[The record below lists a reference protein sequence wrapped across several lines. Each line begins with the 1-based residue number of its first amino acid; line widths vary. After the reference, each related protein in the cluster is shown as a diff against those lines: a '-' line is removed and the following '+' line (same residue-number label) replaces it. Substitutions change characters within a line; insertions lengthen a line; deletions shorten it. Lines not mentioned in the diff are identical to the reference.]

1 MIYASLPLF
10 YFVLILC
17 TYFSSIQV
25 PFVGRWKDHSSL
37 DRSSVE
43 AFLTSVGLPM
53 YCSVFEEFGYSSV
66 ELIQSASPE
75 QLYILP
81 LSDRHRKLLSKAL
94 LSL

>member
-1 MIYASLPLF
+1 MLYAGLALF
-10 YFVLILC
+10 YFVLIFMYL
-17 TYFSSIQV
+17 FFPFQV
-25 PFVGRWKDHSSL
+25 PFVGRWKDHSL
-37 DRSSVE
+37 IDRSSVK
-43 AFLTSVGLPM
+43 AFLTSIGLPM

-81 LSDRHRKLLSKAL
+81 FSDRHRQLLSKAL